1 MKRRNNIKKKNYKLR
16 PFSKRT
22 VSALQTVCRCS
33 VLVIYLIVVA
43 LFGHG
48 IPVALPVFHYSESV
62 PLFHRRFVFSSSVFR
77 CSWFYSIP
85 EQKET
90 AQKESPR
97 SVCKLRFLKI
107 WDFLKI
113 LRYAKKLDYFK
124 NFFSLFFKV
133 SIRQNSLMKHSTR
146 QKDLAI

>member
-1 MKRRNNIKKKNYKLR
+1 MHICSRNVLSDRVNFSIKLFVFLFCIHSCY
-16 PFSKRT
+16 
-22 VSALQTVCRCS
+22 QYCS

-62 PLFHRRFVFSSSVFR
+62 PLFHRCSVFSSSVFR

-97 SVCKLRFLKI
+97 SVCKWSFLKI

-124 NFFSLFFKV
+124 IFFSLFFKV
-133 SIRQNSLMKHSTR
+133 SIRQNF
-146 QKDLAI
+146 

>member
-1 MKRRNNIKKKNYKLR
+1 M
-16 PFSKRT
+16 FSCFVFT
-22 VSALQTVCRCS
+22 HVIYSICYCS

-62 PLFHRRFVFSSSVFR
+62 PLFHRCFVFSSSVFR

-133 SIRQNSLMKHSTR
+133 SIRQNSLMKRSTCQR
-146 QKDLAI
+146 DLAI

>member
-62 PLFHRRFVFSSSVFR
+62 PPFHRCSVFSSSVFW
-77 CSWFYSIP
+77 CSWFYNIP
-85 EQKET
+85 EQKENF
-90 AQKESPR
+90 QKELPR
-97 SVCKLRFLKI
+97 SVCKLPFLKI

>member
-62 PLFHRRFVFSSSVFR
+62 PPFHRCSVFSSSVFW
-77 CSWFYSIP
+77 CSWFYNIP
-85 EQKET
+85 EQKENF
-90 AQKESPR
+90 QKELPR
-97 SVCKLRFLKI
+97 SVCKLPFLKI

-133 SIRQNSLMKHSTR
+133 SIRRNSLMKRSTC